1 MDFTSKT
8 GGTCT
13 LGIDYV
19 DGSNVDG
26 NGHGTHVGSTI
37 GGSTYGVAKKANIIA
52 VRVLDNNG
60 SGSYSNIIAGVNW

>member
-1 MDFTSKT
+1 VDFLNCSY
-8 GGTCT
+8 GA
-13 LGIDYV
+13 DFV

-37 GGSTYGVAKKANIIA
+37 AGKTYGVAKNAHIIA

-60 SGSYSNIIAGVNW
+60 SGSYANIIAGVNW